1 MILRLSFLRF
11 SRLSCKPRGSAQR
24 IGFTLVELL
33 VVIAIIGTL
42 IGLLMPAVQSA
53 REAARR
59 MQCINNLKQIGLA
72 LHMHMDIHKG
82 LPSNGNYVWA
92 GSAMT
97 ATNAWS
103 GMARILPHI
112 EQENLFRGIDFAV
125 HYNVQPIISSKRVGT
140 FMCPSEVNDKGY
152 GTDLTFGNK
161 YWPTNYAL
169 NQGTWAVMTAK
180 SVGIKKGDGAF
191 GPNCSHRPSEFTDGL
206 TNTLAVAEVKAFSNR
221 LAGSSN
227 VATFAS
233 PLPPPTGIAS
243 LSLGAFNPNSFG
255 HVEWVDG
262 KVHETGFT
270 TVFTPNTRV
279 SYVHSDGANYDV
291 DIILAT
297 EANVGDT
304 YAAVTARS
312 FHSGGVNA
320 LLMDGSVHFTS
331 SRIELETWRSLGTR
345 NGGEVASLNE

>member
-1 MILRLSFLRF
+1 MILRQLFSGRLRLGRK
-11 SRLSCKPRGSAQR
+11 SRTAAQR

-33 VVIAIIGTL
+33 VVIAIIGIL
-42 IGLLMPAVQSA
+42 VGLLMPAVQSA

-59 MQCINNLKQIGLA
+59 MQCSNNLKQIGLA

-82 LPSNGNYVWA
+82 LPANGNYVWS
-92 GSAMT
+92 GSVVT

-140 FMCPSEVNDKGY
+140 FMCPSEVNDKGF
-152 GTDLTFGNK
+152 GTDPTFGNK

-180 SVGIKKGDGAF
+180 SAGMKKGDGAF
-191 GPNCSHRPSEFTDGL
+191 GPNCSRRPSEFTDGL
-206 TNTLAVAEVKAFSNR
+206 SNTLAVAEVKAFSNR
-221 LAGSSN
+221 LGGSSN

-233 PLPPPTGIAS
+233 PPPPPTSLAS
-243 LSLGAFNPNSFG
+243 LSFGAFNPNSFG

-270 TVFTPNTRV
+270 TVFTPNTRIR
-279 SYVHSDGANYDV
+279 YVHSDGANYDV

-312 FHSGGVNA
+312 FHAGGVNA
-320 LLMDGSVHFTS
+320 LLMDGSVHFTN
-331 SRIELETWRSLGTR
+331 SRIELQTWRSRGTR
-345 NGGEVASLNE
+345 NGGEVASLVE